1 MNGERITVELF
12 PTAEQAERIEKTL
25 ECCRELWN
33 RMIEDEE
40 RLQEELGR
48 HFIPAPARYK
58 REMPKLKEA
67 DSLALAETHRS
78 LSQSFQRNMFNPH
91 DHKKPRKLEELNRYT
106 TFCQQTRYGP
116 TVRFEP
122 GGLKLPKLGA
132 VEAGGRVELPPG
144 AVVKAAEV
152 SKREGRYFCALTC
165 EAPER
170 EKESASA

>member
-58 REMPKLKEA
+58 REIPKLK
-67 DSLALAETHRS
+67 
-78 LSQSFQRNMFNPH
+78 
-91 DHKKPRKLEELNRYT
+91 
-106 TFCQQTRYGP
+106 P
-116 TVRFEP
+116 T
-122 GGLKLPKLGA
+122 GA
-132 VEAGGRVELPPG
+132 
-144 AVVKAAEV
+144 
-152 SKREGRYFCALTC
+152 
-165 EAPER
+165 
-170 EKESASA
+170 